1 MKRPLTAIA
10 AALVLSAAASAHI
23 VLADPEAEAGSYYAG
38 AFRVG
43 HGCDGKAT
51 TSVEIEIPDGILT
64 ARPRPKP
71 GWTIA
76 VKTAPLA
83 EPVAAEGGRQI
94 TERTVSI
101 AWSGEL
107 SPDQF
112 DEFEI
117 LMKLPAGEGPI
128 YFPVVQTCGGDA
140 VAWTDIPAAGQA
152 WHDVPHPAPVLT
164 LIAPAG
170 HDGHAGHGP

>member
-1 MKRPLTAIA
+1 MKKAVPAIYAALALTAA
-10 AALVLSAAASAHI
+10 ANAHI
-23 VLADPEAEAGSYYAG
+23 VLAEPEAEAGSYYAG

-51 TSVEIEIPDGILT
+51 TSVEIAIPDGILT

-83 EPVAAEGGRQI
+83 EPVTVEGGRQI
-94 TERTVSI
+94 AERTASI
-101 AWSGEL
+101 VWTGEL
-107 SPDQF
+107 PPDQF

-117 LMKLPAGEGPI
+117 LMKLPAGEGTI
-128 YFPVVQTCGGDA
+128 YFPVVQNCGDDA

-152 WHDVPHPAPVLT
+152 WHDVPHPAPVLN
-164 LIAPAG
+164 LHAAA
-170 HDGHAGHGP
+170 GHAGHAGHAP